1 MRGLE
6 FVAEHDRPRGL
17 IIPGDAFQEHPG
29 RRHAYVPGRKPDDC
43 DGGWGER
50 REGQGA
56 DDRDPERRR
65 CQAMLCEDLIDSPNC
80 RIVIDYMTG

>member
-43 DGGWGER
+43 DGG
-50 REGQGA
+50 
-56 DDRDPERRR
+56 
-65 CQAMLCEDLIDSPNC
+65 
-80 RIVIDYMTG
+80 